1 MIRPRKALRE
11 KRRLT
16 QAAPAEKLNVSDKAV
31 SKLETGKG
39 YPDIS
44 LLEPLAAALGVSL
57 TELLAGSAVE
67 NANVSAN
74 MLRSHFYV
82 CPVCGNVLHSMGAA
96 AVSCHGIA
104 LPPLEAEEAG
114 EAICYACACPHPDK
128 ADAIYRLIARGL
140 SMTDGTK
147 AIYYLQDSSV
157 SLVMKLRQ
165 KAWHEAHRMLGFLR
179 FEELSGG
186 VLYAQMEPP
195 YAVLPLI
202 APHFADRLR
211 QENWIIHD
219 LKRGLLALHRAGG
232 WWVLMDD
239 QELNREFLAGR
250 AEREEEFQMLW
261 RTFCRTIAIEERR
274 NPRCQQTLLPCR
286 FRPHMNEFQTA
297 GENNR

>member
-1 MIRPRKALRE
+1 
-11 KRRLT
+11 
-16 QAAPAEKLNVSDKAV
+16 
-31 SKLETGKG
+31 
-39 YPDIS
+39 
-44 LLEPLAAALGVSL
+44 
-57 TELLAGSAVE
+57 
-67 NANVSAN
+67 
-74 MLRSHFYV
+74 
-82 CPVCGNVLHSMGAA
+82 
-96 AVSCHGIA
+96 
-104 LPPLEAEEAG
+104 
-114 EAICYACACPHPDK
+114 
-128 ADAIYRLIARGL
+128 
-140 SMTDGTK
+140 MTDGTK
-147 AIYYLQDSSV
+147 AVYYLQDSSV

-232 WWVLMDD
+232 WWVLTDD

>member
-1 MIRPRKALRE
+1 MTIFVCEDSLDGILTGVYDAWDSRLGHSRVKLKTAGVDTYELFCEYRDVKTDME
-11 KRRLT
+11 K
-16 QAAPAEKLNVSDKAV
+16 AEKV
-31 SKLETGKG
+31 
-39 YPDIS
+39 
-44 LLEPLAAALGVSL
+44 
-57 TELLAGSAVE
+57 
-67 NANVSAN
+67 
-74 MLRSHFYV
+74 LRTVFRR
-82 CPVCGNVLHSMGAA
+82 MG
-96 AVSCHGIA
+96 
-104 LPPLEAEEAG
+104 EEAG

-147 AIYYLQDSSV
+147 AVHYLQDSSV

-195 YAVLPLI
+195 CAVLPLI
-202 APHFADRLR
+202 APHLADRLR

-232 WWVLMDD
+232 WWVLTDD

-250 AEREEEFQMLW
+250 SEREEEFQMLW
-261 RTFCRTIAIEERR
+261 KTFCRTIAIEERR
-274 NPRCQQTLLPCR
+274 NPHCQQTLLPYR